1 MKLKDNLIESKK
13 EKEVILNIL
22 EEIVTYKDL
31 EMKILWA
38 NRWAAYESVN
48 LTHGNY

>member
-38 NRWAAYESVN
+38 NMAAYESVN